1 MSSNRTT
8 QRALQILCLL
18 AKRPDGMT
26 LSEISLE
33 LEMPKTS
40 AFDILQTLRQEH
52 FLRETHKRFSI
63 GYMAHEVGRSY
74 QPDRDLYGI
83 VRPELPPLGDK
94 FGMTAS
100 LVFHEEEGLVYAL
113 EYRPANSIV
122 SSGASSGYSFIHAS
136 ASGKAIFAYLSP
148 AKLKK
153 ELKKLSFTALT
164 ENTITNEESFLKEL
178 SKVKSCGYAVDRF
191 EFNALQTCISVPIF
205 HSGQVV
211 AAVTLSGLQVHE
223 NEINTIASDIMKT
236 VKNIE
241 GMMLTHVKS

>member
-136 ASGKAIFAYLSP
+136 ASGKAIFAFRFFSSAMVYLHIVLHRYP
-148 AKLKK
+148 VHRVFPFPHGKAALFP
-153 ELKKLSFTALT
+153 LTA
-164 ENTITNEESFLKEL
+164 
-178 SKVKSCGYAVDRF
+178 G
-191 EFNALQTCISVPIF
+191 
-205 HSGQVV
+205 
-211 AAVTLSGLQVHE
+211 
-223 NEINTIASDIMKT
+223 
-236 VKNIE
+236 
-241 GMMLTHVKS
+241 